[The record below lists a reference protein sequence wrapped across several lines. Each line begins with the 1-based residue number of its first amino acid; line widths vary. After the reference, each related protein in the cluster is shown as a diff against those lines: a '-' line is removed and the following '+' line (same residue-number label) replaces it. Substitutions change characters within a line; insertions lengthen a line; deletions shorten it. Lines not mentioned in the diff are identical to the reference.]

1 MKTLIIF
8 LSIVVSL
15 NTYGQTLPTIQA
27 PPNWKIPTNIEGICK
42 NTEGSLV
49 QLYKAEREYVKEG
62 LNMQLTDAQRHNAW
76 AMVEA
81 TKNSQRGDEDKWNK
95 LGCIHFIKKQ

>member
-1 MKTLIIF
+1 
-8 LSIVVSL
+8 
-15 NTYGQTLPTIQA
+15 
-27 PPNWKIPTNIEGICK
+27 
-42 NTEGSLV
+42 
-49 QLYKAEREYVKEG
+49 
-62 LNMQLTDAQRHNAW
+62 MQLTDAQRHNAW